1 MEKWVKISHLL
12 MVRVEGAD
20 PQKLFTNIGS
30 CRGGL
35 YARSKDVTLYDES
48 LIKRRKS
55 LSRPFKDTIH
65 NALDYHTLRHRQTGK
80 IVKKG
85 KYQGVGNCIT

>member
-20 PQKLFTNIGS
+20 PQKLFTNFGS
-30 CRGGL
+30 CGGGL
-35 YARSKDVTLYDES
+35 YGRSKDETMYDKS
-48 LIKRRKS
+48 LIERRKS

-65 NALDYHTLRHRQTGK
+65 NALDYHTL
-80 IVKKG
+80 
-85 KYQGVGNCIT
+85 

>member
-20 PQKLFTNIGS
+20 PQKLFTNFGS
-30 CRGGL
+30 CGGGL
-35 YARSKDVTLYDES
+35 YGRSKDETMYDKS
-48 LIKRRKS
+48 LIERRKS

-65 NALDYHTLRHRQTGK
+65 NALNYHTLRRRRTGK